1 MAIIYKNERDMNNN
15 SYENRVLSKR
25 YNSSYQVMSDI
36 WCGADEATVW
46 DDKENAPKRMY
57 INIYDMNPSDWK
69 PAEINVDATEE
80 VKEKYRE
87 WLTQRHFESLVRDAE
102 DHALQFEKGAIAK
115 VVKGKSS
122 KGVQGKV
129 VVMIS
134 APYRMGYRAIQA
146 RKLGIATSDVMIKKP
161 LSNGKVVDAHRDMV
175 WVWAMN
181 CERIDKPQIDRDALL
196 QQARERALREYA
208 A

>member
-15 SYENRVLSKR
+15 SYENRVLSVKH
-25 YNSSYQVMSDI
+25 NSSYQVMSDI
-36 WCGADEATVW
+36 WCGADEALVW
-46 DDKENAPKRMY
+46 DDKENAPKRLVV
-57 INIYDMNPSDWK
+57 NIYDMNPADWK
-69 PAEINVDATEE
+69 PAEINVDASEE
-80 VKEKYRE
+80 VKAKYRD

-102 DHALQFEKGAIAK
+102 DQALQFEKGSIAK

-134 APYRMGYRAIQA
+134 APYRMGYRAIQT

-181 CERIDKPQIDRDALL
+181 CQRVDKPQIDRDALL

>member
-1 MAIIYKNERDMNNN
+1 MAIIYKNERDANNN
-15 SYENRVLSKR
+15 SYENCVLSKKL
-25 YNSSYQVMSDI
+25 NQSYQVMSDI
-36 WCGADEATVW
+36 WCGADEALVW
-46 DDKENAPKRMY
+46 DEKENAPKRMTV
-57 INIYDMNPSDWK
+57 NIYDMQPTGWK
-69 PAEINVDATEE
+69 PAEIIVDASDE
-80 VKEKYRE
+80 VKVKYRD
-87 WLTQRHFESLVRDAE
+87 WLTQRHFERLVDDAE
-102 DHALQFEKGAIAK
+102 FAATQFEKGAIAK

-134 APYRMGYRAIQA
+134 APYRMGYRAVQS

-161 LSNGKVVDAHRDMV
+161 LSNGKVVDSHKDMV

-181 CERIDKPQIDRDALL
+181 CQRVDKPQIDRDALL
-196 QQARERALREYA
+196 QQARSRALQEFA